1 MGYRNYFAII
11 EKDKADNILN
21 ASKEE
26 QIRFIV
32 DGIRNEYKSNPQ
44 YAEDE
49 VAEYLETGEVDYW
62 RMKNYIGLQEIHE
75 CGKYFDYETSDEI
88 KEDCKDYS
96 DDDTEFCIIQPKA
109 LLICAEHYKQNAA
122 KWWRNLIRSLD
133 MTDEE
138 IKEDWKNYPGGK
150 RPDIK
155 QKLEWHVRDLEDKG
169 INILNTDLNDKYS
182 LTTSWLYEYTM
193 FELIHL
199 YKSIDWNK
207 YYLVW
212 LGY

>member
-26 QIRFIV
+26 QIQFIV
-32 DGIRNEYKSNPQ
+32 DGIRNEYKNNPQ

-49 VAEYLETGEVDYW
+49 VAEYLEIGEVDYW

-75 CGKYFDYETSDEI
+75 CGKYFDSKTTELI
-88 KEDCKDYS
+88 KEECRDYS

-109 LLICAEHYKQNAA
+109 LLVCAEHYKQNSI
-122 KWWRNLIRSLD
+122 KWWRNIITSIN

-138 IKEDWKNYPGGK
+138 IKEDWENYPEG
-150 RPDIK
+150 RPNIK
-155 QKLEWHVRDLEDKG
+155 ERLEWHVRDLEGKYIDVF
-169 INILNTDLNDKYS
+169 NTDINDKFH
-182 LTTSWLYEYTM
+182 LTTSWTYEYTM

>member
-11 EKDKADNILN
+11 EKEEADKVLN
-21 ASKEE
+21 ASHEE
-26 QIRFIV
+26 QMQICVDEIRK
-32 DGIRNEYKSNPQ
+32 DWESDSE
-44 YAEDE
+44 YAEEE
-49 VAEYLETGEVDYW
+49 VKEFLENDTVDYY
-62 RMKNYIGLQEIHE
+62 KIKHYLNPTEIHE
-75 CGKYFDYETSDEI
+75 CGKYFDYDTSKLI

-122 KWWRNLIRSLD
+122 KWWRNIITSID

-138 IKEDWKNYPGGK
+138 IKEDWKNYPEG
-150 RPDIK
+150 RPNIK
-155 QKLEWHVRDLEDKG
+155 ERLEWHVRDLENKRIDV
-169 INILNTDLNDKYS
+169 LDTDIKDKYHI
-182 LTTSWLYEYTM
+182 TSSWVYEYTM

-199 YKSIDWNK
+199 YKTIDWDK
-207 YYLVW
+207 YYLLW